1 MIALAFFLATA
12 AHAQGIGDAALPFAQ
27 GVAALQAGDFRNA
40 ESGCREAV
48 MILGQIPEAR
58 AELGRAQLCVVDALA
73 GQNRAA
79 LAFDLLASAIRN
91 LEASPDTAA
100 RYQEDLDRAM
110 SLVGP
115 LSRRIG
121 RIQLAIEPDAVCA
134 ADARPT
140 ITVDG
145 TEIDARP
152 ICDGRSLDV
161 DAGRRT
167 IAVTSNGYRA
177 SPIEVDAVAGEARQ
191 ASITLEPDLA
201 SGRWL
206 SLRLHEPETA
216 LVRWDGDRCAAPC
229 DRVVERAIFLQG
241 AYMVEDDSGPNSI
254 DYDVLDPSRTYD
266 IELVSSGAIWGW
278 LLAATGGLSLLV
290 AAPIAA
296 AAFDSGPA
304 AAAFGGGGLAAI
316 LTGVLWGI
324 LAGPDFYSLE

>member
-1 MIALAFFLATA
+1 MIALAFLLASA
-12 AHAQGIGDAALPFAQ
+12 AHAQGIGDAALPFAR

-40 ESGCREAV
+40 ESGCREAA

-91 LEASPDTAA
+91 LEASAA
-100 RYQEDLDRAM
+100 SAPRYQEDLDRAM

-121 RIQLAIEPDAVCA
+121 RIQLAIAPDAVCA
-134 ADARPT
+134 PDARPT

-145 TEIDARP
+145 IEIDARP
-152 ICDGRSLDV
+152 ICEGRSLAV

-167 IAVTSNGYRA
+167 IAVTVAGYRA
-177 SPIEVDAVAGEARQ
+177 NPIEVDAVAGEARQ

-206 SLRLHEPETA
+206 SLRLREPETT
-216 LVRWDGDRCAAPC
+216 LVRWDGERCPAPC

-241 AYMVEDDSGPNSI
+241 AYTVEEDGDPHAI
-254 DYDVLDPSRTYD
+254 HYDLIDPSRVYD
-266 IELVSSGAIWGW
+266 VELVGSTAIGGW
-278 LLAATGGLSLLV
+278 ILTIAGGLSLLV
-290 AAPIAA
+290 GAPITAA
-296 AAFDSGPA
+296 ALESGGVA
-304 AAAFGGGGLAAI
+304 AILGGGGLLAI
-316 LTGVLWGI
+316 LAGIIWG
-324 LAGPDFYSLE
+324 LVAGPDFYSLE